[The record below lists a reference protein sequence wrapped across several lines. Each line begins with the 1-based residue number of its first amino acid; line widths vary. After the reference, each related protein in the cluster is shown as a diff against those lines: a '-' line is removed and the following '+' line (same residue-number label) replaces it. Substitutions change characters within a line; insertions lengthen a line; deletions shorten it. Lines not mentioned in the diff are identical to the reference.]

1 MCGDEYE
8 KGPWNQSN
16 HHAKQQILKIIMY
29 NVIQWEYNDVSG
41 RNYKGEILCKTHLQ
55 LRYKLLLFAS

>member
-29 NVIQWEYNDVSG
+29 NVTQSEYCSF
-41 RNYKGEILCKTHLQ
+41 L
-55 LRYKLLLFAS
+55 